1 MTELT
6 RLTAQELELMKVIWR
21 RHPVTVRDVYEV
33 LRQHRKIA
41 YTTVMTMMGILEK
54 KGHLERAKEG
64 RAYLYKPTRPQ
75 HKTVAAL
82 VRDFVDK
89 VFDGSAKPLVMNLV
103 EDEAI
108 SAEDWEDIMGR
119 IDGIEEADK
128 AGETEE
134 VDGIDGER
142 S

>member
-6 RLTAQELELMKVIWR
+6 RLTAQELELMKIIWQR
-21 RHPVTVRDVYEV
+21 QPVTVRDVYEV
-33 LRQHRKIA
+33 LRQTRKPA

-54 KGHLERAKEG
+54 KGHLERSKEG
-64 RAYLYKPTRPQ
+64 RAYVYRSTRPRHQ
-75 HKTVAAL
+75 TVAGL

-108 SAEDWEDIMGR
+108 SPEDWEEIVKR
-119 IDGIEEADK
+119 VE
-128 AGETEE
+128 ETEP
-134 VDGIDGER
+134 
-142 S
+142 